1 MEWLDA
7 NPLPRIGL
15 PPPLADRGFAVT
27 SLDALAQWG
36 QQTRKR
42 YQIE

>member
-1 MEWLDA
+1 MEWLEA

-27 SLDALAQWG
+27 SLDALAQWASANT
-36 QQTRKR
+36 QAAAN
-42 YQIE
+42 